1 MTAIPTSR
9 RRQQTATWSEG
20 ALLRTR
26 KMPSSNAGQI
36 SSVATVQV
44 HSTSRQDG
52 WGLTVGPWSASAH
65 NTTFIVESHGA
76 QHKIYILPNK
86 RIDPRRAATMLSM
99 VNTRNGCRKCPCDPL
114 FNDMNCGLA
123 LRDTPLFQSLWL
135 CLLGYEIVSRT
146 LYTGAVNSSKSS
158 SPVAD
163 RNVIAAYAQQS
174 LQWHTLELP
183 INAVLLLPT
192 YLTRLISDT
201 YTREYTLTMQPVPQ
215 QRSKRSAPKAISID
229 PLNITLGV
237 ELEFM
242 ILESYNK
249 GQRPTRENNDAT
261 LYSFD
266 LVSEALS
273 KPVQLTCSSCG
284 DAHDFD
290 PPLNLESKERIGSAP
305 ACWSLVSDKSIE
317 LKHRQK
323 AKLRLNDCDVYGVE
337 VTSRVL
343 SGNLARQVAESSAN
357 SNHTHTISYQ
367 DEITGILNTLSK
379 ALDTRLSGR
388 QGRRLV
394 TNDSCSLH
402 VHVGNSSNGFPLQT
416 VKNLLSICTA
426 FERVIDGMH
435 AASRIG
441 GSVLALTPLD
451 ESSESEASND
461 MVGDG
466 SMFNGIYNKAL
477 TEHLMSNAYVT
488 RRNDTDTPQLKAA
501 RVHYPANQM
510 DSEDTLK
517 KAASGFHTMAFFEV
531 IQQAPDIESLQEMLL
546 LSSKTNVNIMHLVV
560 IPGQVVSEERP
571 YARFNTIEF
580 RQHAAI
586 AEPREALAWI
596 DFVQTLVKY
605 AHDLDEKSVRAVCE
619 HVASNPALQPRSH
632 VHNAARQTAN
642 TRLLPES
649 YQGGSR
655 DCHQQLSHRSR
666 AIWRRGPSAGNCAG
680 APRRTCEGSRS

>member
-1 MTAIPTSR
+1 M
-9 RRQQTATWSEG
+9 
-20 ALLRTR
+20 
-26 KMPSSNAGQI
+26 
-36 SSVATVQV
+36 
-44 HSTSRQDG
+44 
-52 WGLTVGPWSASAH
+52 
-65 NTTFIVESHGA
+65 
-76 QHKIYILPNK
+76 
-86 RIDPRRAATMLSM
+86 
-99 VNTRNGCRKCPCDPL
+99 
-114 FNDMNCGLA
+114 
-123 LRDTPLFQSLWL
+123 
-135 CLLGYEIVSRT
+135 
-146 LYTGAVNSSKSS
+146 
-158 SPVAD
+158 AD
-163 RNVIAAYAQQS
+163 KNVIAAYAQQS

-183 INAVLLLPT
+183 INTVLLLPT
-192 YLTRLISDT
+192 YLTHLISDT

-215 QRSKRSAPKAISID
+215 QRSKRSAPNAISID

-266 LVSEALS
+266 LVSEAFS

-323 AKLRLNDCDVYGVE
+323 AKLRLNDCDVFGVE

-343 SGNLARQVAESSAN
+343 SANPARQVAESSAD

-402 VHVGNSSNGFPLQT
+402 VHVGNGSNGFPVQT
-416 VKNLLSICTA
+416 IKDLLSICTA

-461 MVGDG
+461 MVADG
-466 SMFNGIYNKAL
+466 SMFGGIYNKAL

-488 RRNDTDTPQLKAA
+488 RRNDSNTPQLKAT
-501 RVHYPANQM
+501 RTHYPSNQLGGGG
-510 DSEDTLK
+510 TLK
-517 KAASGFHTMAFFEV
+517 EAASSFHTMAFFEV

-560 IPGQVVSEERP
+560 KPGQMVSEERP
-571 YARFNTIEF
+571 YQRFNTIEF

-605 AHDLDEKSVRAVCE
+605 AHGLSEEDAKAICE
-619 HVASNPALQPRSH
+619 HVASNPHFGLADMFDMISVEQ
-632 VHNAARQTAN
+632 N
-642 TRLLPES
+642 TRGFYLSRTKETVETAINNARAEAEQSGAEDPLQATVLELLDERAKDHDPAAVSQVVSEKFKRGGYGQFSREFIDVYAPLLSEVEKEQLIIGWEAPPTPDWSSPLLSDES
-649 YQGGSR
+649 MS
-655 DCHQQLSHRSR
+655 
-666 AIWRRGPSAGNCAG
+666 
-680 APRRTCEGSRS
+680 